1 MIDVTLY
8 TRPGC
13 HLCDA
18 AAHVIEQV
26 GRRVELR
33 LIKRNI
39 LDDAEDFRRYQF
51 EIPVIFVG
59 DEEVARHRV
68 TATEL
73 EAAVR
78 EAVRESS

>member
-8 TRPGC
+8 TKPGC

-18 AAHVIEQV
+18 AAQVIEQV

-39 LDDAEDFRRYQF
+39 LDNAADFRRYQF

-59 DEEVARHRV
+59 DKEVARHRV
-68 TATEL
+68 TAAEL
-73 EAAVR
+73 EAAITTPG
-78 EAVRESS
+78 SG